1 MLQKDSDDYII
12 IIIIMS
18 YCQTEVRRRNNTLF
32 NNLRRVCGGG
42 WVFVFERLRQCGA
55 DGKSGEETKRN
66 SGDIFLLRK
75 GMWNVFFCL

>member
-42 WVFVFERLRQCGA
+42 WVFVLNAYENVGRMEKQERKR
-55 DGKSGEETKRN
+55 KETVA
-66 SGDIFLLRK
+66 IF
-75 GMWNVFFCL
+75 FY